1 MKGANMKPGKWAQAD
16 RGGVANPPAL
26 LLGWGMPVPLCHGYY
41 PCSAA
46 VAANSLIPSSSC
58 DPSLPC
64 PPPPG
69 PCSPG
74 PVLLLSLGR
83 LYRVMEKLLLGDGDA
98 GAAVALL
105 GELVLGVGAQVVID
119 QGFHVS
125 QRVLHSKQSRA
136 GILQKRERKKRVSFA
151 DQLSPQAQNRHQ
163 LSFPMAPTST
173 DTLTPHQLVWER
185 EAGE

>member
-1 MKGANMKPGKWAQAD
+1 MKPGKGHRQTGWC
-16 RGGVANPPAL
+16 GEPACPAPG
-26 LLGWGMPVPLCHGYY
+26 LGHARAPCHGYS

-46 VAANSLIPSSSC
+46 VAANSLIASSSC
-58 DPSLPC
+58 DAPLPR
-64 PPPPG
+64 PPAPG

-74 PVLLLSLGR
+74 PVLPLSLGRR

-125 QRVLHSKQSRA
+125 QRVLHSKQPRA
-136 GILQKRERKKRVSFA
+136 GILQKRERKKESLLLTSF
-151 DQLSPQAQNRHQ
+151 QSGHRTGISRGSPRLPAGR
-163 LSFPMAPTST
+163 
-173 DTLTPHQLVWER
+173 TL
-185 EAGE
+185 

>member
-1 MKGANMKPGKWAQAD
+1 
-16 RGGVANPPAL
+16 
-26 LLGWGMPVPLCHGYY
+26 MPVPLCHGYC

-46 VAANSLIPSSSC
+46 VATDSLIPSSSC
-58 DPSLPC
+58 GPSLPC

-83 LYRVMEKLLLGDGDA
+83 LYRVMEKLLLGEGDA
-98 GAAVALL
+98 GAVVALL

-125 QRVLHSKQSRA
+125 QRVLHSKQSWA
-136 GILQKRERKKRVSFA
+136 GILQKEREKKRISFA
-151 DQLSPQAQNRHQ
+151 DQLSPQAQDRHQ
-163 LSFPMAPTST
+163 LRFPTAPTSM
-173 DTLTPHQLVWER
+173 DALTLRQLV
-185 EAGE
+185 

>member
-1 MKGANMKPGKWAQAD
+1 MLKGGNVKPGSGHRQTGWC
-16 RGGVANPPAL
+16 GEPACPAPG
-26 LLGWGMPVPLCHGYY
+26 LGHAGAPCHGYC

-46 VAANSLIPSSSC
+46 VATNSLIPSSSC

-83 LYRVMEKLLLGDGDA
+83 LYRVMEKLLLGEGDA
-98 GAAVALL
+98 GAAVVLL
-105 GELVLGVGAQVVID
+105 GELILGVGAQVVID

-125 QRVLHSKQSRA
+125 QRVLHRKQSRA
-136 GILQKRERKKRVSFA
+136 GILQK
-151 DQLSPQAQNRHQ
+151 
-163 LSFPMAPTST
+163 
-173 DTLTPHQLVWER
+173 ER
-185 EAGE
+185 EKKESLLLTSFHLRHRTDIS